1 MRCWRTGV
9 VLAVA
14 LAAVEGCR
22 KAVPAGSAGRSSS
35 HSSGGAS
42 SGSRS
47 VNFSVEGGAGIS
59 SSGDTATFNFDG
71 GTLVIEKSRLVLN
84 GKEVA
89 KVPEDAKAIQIFYSA
104 GTLTVTAGGEKIY
117 TSQMG
122 K

>member
-1 MRCWRTGV
+1 MRWSM
-9 VLAVA
+9 VLVMA
-14 LAAVEGCR
+14 LAAVGGCR
-22 KAVPAGSAGRSSS
+22 KAAPAGSSGRSVG

-71 GTLVIEKSRLVLN
+71 GTLMIEKSRLVLN

-89 KVPEDAKAIQIFYSA
+89 KVPENAKQIQIFYSG
-104 GTLTVTAGGEKIY
+104 GTLTVTAGGEKIL
-117 TSQMG
+117 TEQMG

>member
-1 MRCWRTGV
+1 MRWSM
-9 VLAVA
+9 VLVMA
-14 LAAVEGCR
+14 LAAVAGCR
-22 KAVPAGSAGRSSS
+22 KAVPAGSSGRSMG

-42 SGSRS
+42 FGSRS

-89 KVPEDAKAIQIFYSA
+89 KVPEDTQKIQIFYSG

-117 TSQMG
+117 TAELG